1 VSARLPAR
9 LLSDGLRLAVG
20 TLTALPVPP
29 PSRVDPPVA
38 ARSLVIVPLVGAA
51 LGGLAAAAV
60 ALGSAVFSPLVLG
73 VLAVTTLTVLTRAI
87 HLDGLADTADG
98 LGSGK
103 PAAAALEVMRRGD
116 TGPFGVVTVVLVL
129 AVDVAA
135 LAQAISLGRG
145 ATTLVLAAALG
156 RLAMATAC
164 RRSVPAARSDG
175 LGAAMAGTLS
185 WPALAVALLGVA
197 VIAVVL
203 GVAANTPGLPTVA
216 VAFALSLLAGELV
229 LRLCVRRLGGI
240 TGDVLG
246 AITEVASAVALL
258 TLAAA

>member
-1 VSARLPAR
+1 
-9 LLSDGLRLAVG
+9 
-20 TLTALPVPP
+20 
-29 PSRVDPPVA
+29 
-38 ARSLVIVPLVGAA
+38 
-51 LGGLAAAAV
+51 
-60 ALGSAVFSPLVLG
+60 
-73 VLAVTTLTVLTRAI
+73 
-87 HLDGLADTADG
+87 
-98 LGSGK
+98 
-103 PAAAALEVMRRGD
+103 
-116 TGPFGVVTVVLVL
+116 
-129 AVDVAA
+129 
-135 LAQAISLGRG
+135 
-145 ATTLVLAAALG
+145 
-156 RLAMATAC
+156 
-164 RRSVPAARSDG
+164 
-175 LGAAMAGTLS
+175 MAGTLS